1 MSFQNNRCGIDVG
14 RRGPTLGQLVT
25 TFLGVILLALGMML
39 TYFSI
44 NADVGMVSPRM
55 FTPVGVA
62 IVLIG
67 GFMIVARKDADG

>member
-1 MSFQNNRCGIDVG
+1 MSGG
-14 RRGPTLGQLVT
+14 EGPTLGQLVT
-25 TFLGVILLALGMML
+25 TFLGVILLALGVML

-44 NADVGMVSPRM
+44 NADVGTVSPRM

-62 IVLIG
+62 IALIG